1 MEKQFELGVTTDYSM
16 FKQAKNR
23 NVDSRKV
30 AKKKKSIAQINLQ
43 QPIIVNKRFQVVDG
57 QHRFQALKEL
67 GLPINYVVS
76 YNWSSDEDTATM
88 NNTQDSWNTENWAE
102 FRASQGNDSI
112 KRAIALA
119 KNYVSLS
126 DGKMTMTTAFE
137 MMADAS
143 SMPVL
148 TAFKEN
154 RYNYDN
160 EVGSEIFQILLT
172 IQEYPIDMKSVFN
185 QKMVRSIR
193 MLKYDLG
200 YINKKAIARMAKNNF
215 IATYN
220 NEGQMYKYIK
230 KIYNQSLKA

>member
-23 NVDSRKV
+23 NVDAKKV

-102 FRASQGNDSI
+102 FRASQGNI
-112 KRAIALA
+112 EMKKAIILA
-119 KNYVSLS
+119 KNYVALS
-126 DGKMTMTTAFE
+126 DNKMTLTTAFE

-148 TAFKEN
+148 TAIKEN

-160 EVGSEIFQILLT
+160 EIGSEIFQILLV
-172 IQEYPIDMKSVFN
+172 IKEYPIDMKSVFN

-193 MLKYDLG
+193 MLKYDIG